1 MTTESPL
8 TTNSTQADVGQD
20 AISRLFAIVNS
31 TDDGIIGLDL
41 QGVIISWNPGAE
53 KIFSYTAQES
63 IGKKLTFLLPSNRL
77 DEESDILKKML
88 KGLTV
93 NQPETERVGKDGR
106 HIAVSIK
113 ASPVMDAGGDVV
125 GFSKIIRDI
134 TTQKKEAQ
142 TLIDVNN
149 ELIFQNEEKVKRAAE
164 LVIAN
169 EELTYQNNEKE
180 KRLKELIFQ
189 NEEKAK
195 RAAELVI
202 ANDEKAKRLHELVV
216 ANKELLYESEEKAKR
231 AAELVVANEE
241 LLHQNEEKA
250 KRAAELVL
258 ANEEK
263 AKRVHELVVA
273 NEELLYQNEE
283 KVKRADELVIANE
296 EKTKRVD
303 ELVIANFEKAKR
315 SAELEASIKETHQT
329 EYQMLTSL
337 NALSLAR
344 DNETGN
350 HVIRTQHYVRAIATR
365 LFEMGKYPDQINR
378 QTIELMFNAAPLHDL
393 GKVGIPDSILQK
405 PGKLTDDEWMVMKTH
420 TTIGANVLSAAHLQ
434 SVRTNQVISV
444 AIKIA
449 ASHHEHWDGSGYPKG
464 LSGEAIP
471 LAARIMALADVY
483 DALVSKRV
491 YKEKWTYDLAIQEI
505 LALKGLQ
512 FDPVIVDAFEL
523 EEGHFAEI
531 EKLHSDG

>member
-1 MTTESPL
+1 MTTDLS
-8 TTNSTQADVGQD
+8 STISIDPSQEALGRD
-20 AISRLFAIVNS
+20 AISRLLAIVNS
-31 TDDGIIGLDL
+31 SDDGILGLDL
-41 QGVIISWNPGAE
+41 QGTITSWNPGAE
-53 KIFSYTAQES
+53 KIFSYTPQEV
-63 IGKKLTFLLPSNRL
+63 IGQTMAFLMPANRL
-77 DEESDILKKML
+77 DEEDNILKKML
-88 KGLTV
+88 KGVTV
-93 NQPETERVGKDGR
+93 NQLETERVGKGGH

-113 ASPVMDAGGDVV
+113 ACPVMSLDGKVI

-142 TLIDVNN
+142 ALIDVNN

-195 RAAELVI
+195 RAAELV
-202 ANDEKAKRLHELVV
+202 
-216 ANKELLYESEEKAKR
+216 
-231 AAELVVANEE
+231 VANEE

-258 ANEEK
+258 ASEEK

-378 QTIELMFNAAPLHDL
+378 ETIELMFNAAPLHDL
-393 GKVGIPDSILQK
+393 GKVGIPDTILQK
-405 PGKLTDDEWMVMKTH
+405 
-420 TTIGANVLSAAHLQ
+420 
-434 SVRTNQVISV
+434 
-444 AIKIA
+444 
-449 ASHHEHWDGSGYPKG
+449 
-464 LSGEAIP
+464 
-471 LAARIMALADVY
+471 
-483 DALVSKRV
+483 KR
-491 YKEKWTYDLAIQEI
+491 EI
-505 LALKGLQ
+505 
-512 FDPVIVDAFEL
+512 DR
-523 EEGHFAEI
+523 
-531 EKLHSDG
+531 